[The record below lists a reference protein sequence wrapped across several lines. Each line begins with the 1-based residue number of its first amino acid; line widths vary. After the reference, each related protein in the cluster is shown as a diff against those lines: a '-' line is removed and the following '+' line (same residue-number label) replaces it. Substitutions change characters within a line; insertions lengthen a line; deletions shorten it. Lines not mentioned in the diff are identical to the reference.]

1 MNNTYTYTDQATVES
16 FIGKEVVVTT
26 DHSIKF
32 RMEFTGILQDLNGKG
47 YFRVAAGDE
56 QREGLGLAKVE
67 FSGGMVDAAWVAVS
81 GNIIRIH
88 A

>member
-16 FIGKEVVVTT
+16 FIGKEVRVTT
-26 DHSIKF
+26 DFSVRF
-32 RMEFTGILQDLNGKG
+32 GMEFTGILQDLNGKG

-56 QREGLGLAKVE
+56 QLEGLGLAKVD
-67 FSGGMVDAAWVAVS
+67 FSGGMVDAAWVAAS
-81 GNIIRIH
+81 GNIIRLH